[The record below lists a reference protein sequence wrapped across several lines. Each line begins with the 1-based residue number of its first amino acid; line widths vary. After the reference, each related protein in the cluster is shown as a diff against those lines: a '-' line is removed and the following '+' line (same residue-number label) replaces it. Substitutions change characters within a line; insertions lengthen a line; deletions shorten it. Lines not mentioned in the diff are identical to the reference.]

1 MRKIELKKVKKN
13 KRAFF
18 FTISAIF
25 LIILVI
31 SFISTK
37 NTYRYR
43 EKQESLETRA
53 KTINYFIDDFE
64 KDLERELFIGG
75 YRAIISMTSY
85 LKNIQNFINDTNFVF
100 SEVFLNGTI
109 NNTEI
114 DLMKQDNNGFITGAD
129 FKSWLLRINEEAEK
143 LNINVKADVKNIT
156 IYHEDPFNI
165 TIELEAN
172 LIFED
177 LNNLLKFNYTK
188 KFFKKIPITGFED
201 PLYIVSTK
209 DKISNVINITTEK
222 NFVDESNISGL
233 IKHYQ
238 YSYYKESNK
247 APSFLMRFSGNFS
260 ESIYGI
266 ESMIYLPEYYAQ
278 FGNYKDRSV
287 IDYIYFGN
295 QSLTFYCNITG
306 MPNEFKID
314 SLHLIDYEINE
325 LNYSNC

>member
-1 MRKIELKKVKKN
+1 MIKIKFIKKN

-25 LIILVI
+25 LIILII

-37 NTYRYR
+37 NTFRYR
-43 EKQESLETRA
+43 EKQEALETRA

-75 YRAIISMTSY
+75 YRAIISITSY
-85 LKNIQNFINDTNFVF
+85 LKQIQGFINNTDLVF
-100 SEVFLNGTI
+100 TEVFLNGTI

-114 DLMKQDNNGFITGAD
+114 DLMKQETNGYFTGAD
-129 FKSWLLRINEEAEK
+129 FKSWLSRINEEAKK
-143 LNINVKADVKNIT
+143 LNINVRADVKNIN

-165 TIELEAN
+165 TIELKAN

-209 DKISNVINITTEK
+209 DKVSNIINITTEK

-233 IKHYQ
+233 LKHYQ
-238 YSYYKESNK
+238 NSFYKESNK
-247 APSFLMRFSGNFS
+247 APSFLMRFSGNLSNTEF
-260 ESIYGI
+260 GI
-266 ESMIYLPEYYAQ
+266 ESMVYLPEYYAQ

-314 SLHLIDYEINE
+314 SLHITDYEINE
-325 LNYSNC
+325 LNYSTC